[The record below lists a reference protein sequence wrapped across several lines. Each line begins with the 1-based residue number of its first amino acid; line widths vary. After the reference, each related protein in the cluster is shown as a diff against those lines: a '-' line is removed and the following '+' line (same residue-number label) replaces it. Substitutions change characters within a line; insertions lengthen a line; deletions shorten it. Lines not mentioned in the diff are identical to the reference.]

1 MQRPYRNWIR
11 VHDSFSF
18 VQLARSQ
25 CLVFVLFL
33 QDIHNLFIGV
43 CCPRPTGL
51 IFGEQTQTTVFL
63 WSDCTIVCSIWNG
76 YRLHF
81 QIYMDIILVSCW
93 VGAVSKGLER
103 RIVSCGPKHSVLQH
117 SVPQG
122 CPNRPTSCTYVF
134 YGRDPFNQN
143 FRKFRSKP
151 QWIGSVQPE
160 KFRKNGSIF
169 WGGPLFPVGPVGI
182 LFEWIAPYES
192 LEMRTKWDNHGNTR
206 ARATRD

>member
-18 VQLARSQ
+18 FQLAPSQ

-33 QDIHNLFIGV
+33 QDIHNPFIGV
-43 CCPRPTGL
+43 CCPRPTVL
-51 IFGEQTQTTVFL
+51 IFGEQMQTTVFL

-81 QIYMDIILVSCW
+81 QRYMDIILVSCW

-117 SVPQG
+117 SVPPG
-122 CPNRPTSCTYVF
+122 CPNQLRAHMFFISLWRCARSEITTETHMHVLLVINSIPLCKCSLWLVVF
-134 YGRDPFNQN
+134 
-143 FRKFRSKP
+143 KKSMCH
-151 QWIGSVQPE
+151 S
-160 KFRKNGSIF
+160 
-169 WGGPLFPVGPVGI
+169 
-182 LFEWIAPYES
+182 S
-192 LEMRTKWDNHGNTR
+192 L
-206 ARATRD
+206 AAA